1 MCIYEEP
8 VYLTSAYTRRVKE
21 PIHTRLHPN
30 NINRDSEI
38 DIPEAWNKTVFKK
51 IEKNFCSG
59 TFNERTLTGN
69 RVQEPITCRV
79 P

>member
-51 IEKNFCSG
+51 IEKKI
-59 TFNERTLTGN
+59 L
-69 RVQEPITCRV
+69 
-79 P
+79 

>member
-21 PIHTRLHPN
+21 PIHLRLHPN

-51 IEKNFCSG
+51 LKKNFVVELSM
-59 TFNERTLTGN
+59 NVLQ
-69 RVQEPITCRV
+69 RVTEFHKRLSRPAV
-79 P
+79 

>member
-21 PIHTRLHPN
+21 PIHIRLHPN

-51 IEKNFCSG
+51 LKKNFVVELSM
-59 TFNERTLTGN
+59 NVL
-69 RVQEPITCRV
+69 
-79 P
+79 